1 VCSVSRART
10 LSHLAKSP
18 CLPPPCIDLVFILR
32 HSFADSP
39 PLQRRPLR
47 ALSPKPHLAAP
58 PGRTTHTD
66 TNIQRQWG
74 AERELSK
81 DILAGKSRKKS
92 VGQLFMRDLRFFSN
106 LPRERDGTLDSRS
119 FRHDCFRD
127 SFTERLGL
135 YMFQNS
141 LRVQCLIFIPH
152 ASLNVPE
159 LAFRMHTA
167 SDTEMHSHKCLAF
180 GPPWF
185 VGRWLSRV
193 ASNQTPVSD
202 IPLISP
208 WHS

>member
-1 VCSVSRART
+1 M
-10 LSHLAKSP
+10 
-18 CLPPPCIDLVFILR
+18 
-32 HSFADSP
+32 
-39 PLQRRPLR
+39 
-47 ALSPKPHLAAP
+47 
-58 PGRTTHTD
+58 
-66 TNIQRQWG
+66 
-74 AERELSK
+74 
-81 DILAGKSRKKS
+81 
-92 VGQLFMRDLRFFSN
+92 GQLFMRDLRNLSN

-185 VGRWLSRV
+185 VGGWLSRV
-193 ASNQTPVSD
+193 ASNQTVRKRNQSG
-202 IPLISP
+202 PLARRAGVGRHAKHGTGSKLP
-208 WHS
+208 LLRLSNN

>member
-1 VCSVSRART
+1 MTGFSTFPTRIFCLLYTPHLMRDRNWANSVFDFNFDFNFDSRARTSRPCKQFSICQFLSVCSVSRART

-81 DILAGKSRKKS
+81 GYPSRKITKK
-92 VGQLFMRDLRFFSN
+92 VRGPAFHERFTNFFQL
-106 LPRERDGTLDSRS
+106 
-119 FRHDCFRD
+119 
-127 SFTERLGL
+127 
-135 YMFQNS
+135 
-141 LRVQCLIFIPH
+141 
-152 ASLNVPE
+152 A
-159 LAFRMHTA
+159 A
-167 SDTEMHSHKCLAF
+167 
-180 GPPWF
+180 
-185 VGRWLSRV
+185 
-193 ASNQTPVSD
+193 
-202 IPLISP
+202 
-208 WHS
+208 